1 MCDAIVRLASCVSQ
15 NLREDDNKEQNNRG
29 VVALGTPAVSFA
41 LQRHTVD
48 HTSTSTMSDS
58 FNFGA
63 SNGGGGGYDPNDFR
77 ASYPLPLP
85 VTATRP
91 LPPLPA
97 HLQSHSRPPS
107 PAEPVA
113 STSASSTP
121 NAAPSPV
128 AGAAGEETPTSGKKR
143 ERGRQLGKESGGN
156 SRKSSPA
163 GLGGLLPVLEG
174 VADDLAGKPT
184 AVKRVKVG
192 ARASIACGTC
202 R

>member
-1 MCDAIVRLASCVSQ
+1 M
-15 NLREDDNKEQNNRG
+15 
-29 VVALGTPAVSFA
+29 P
-41 LQRHTVD
+41 
-48 HTSTSTMSDS
+48 DS
-58 FNFGA
+58 FNFGG
-63 SNGGGGGYDPNDFR
+63 SGGGYDPTDYGV
-77 ASYPLPLP
+77 SYPP
-85 VTATRP
+85 TATRP

-121 NAAPSPV
+121 KRAPSPA
-128 AGAAGEETPTSGKKR
+128 AGAQADEPTASGKKR
-143 ERGRQLGKESGGN
+143 ERGRQAGRELGGS

-163 GLGGLLPVLEG
+163 GLGGLIPVLDKE
-174 VADDLAGKPT
+174 DDLAAKPA